1 MFPKKNHRRKP
12 VPRAQ
17 CHTLVGMTRGDR
29 VVRIGRSY
37 KEGIRHMERVELAR
51 ESEGVQV
58 PAGNKIMLEKGLEA
72 FITQSLGGTFTVQVP
87 AYGGLY
93 RIAGKDADA
102 LGKTPAEAGGA
113 VSAGGDLEAMV
124 WEQLKTCYDPEIPV
138 NIVDLGL
145 VYGMEVKDADDGTKK
160 VEIKMTLTAQGC
172 GMGASIAMDARHK
185 IMGLP
190 GVSEA
195 DVDLVWDPPWTPQM
209 ISPEGRERL
218 GID

>member
-1 MFPKKNHRRKP
+1 
-12 VPRAQ
+12 
-17 CHTLVGMTRGDR
+17 
-29 VVRIGRSY
+29 
-37 KEGIRHMERVELAR
+37 MERVELNR
-51 ESEGVQV
+51 ECEGVQV